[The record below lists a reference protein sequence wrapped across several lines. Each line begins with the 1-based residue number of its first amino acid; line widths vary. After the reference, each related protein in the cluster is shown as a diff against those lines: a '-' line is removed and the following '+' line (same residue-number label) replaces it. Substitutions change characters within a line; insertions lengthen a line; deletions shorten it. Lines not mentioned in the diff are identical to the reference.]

1 MRTTIIDYC
10 DIELEILYDGDEG
23 ETGDWFQPSVSPSIE
38 IIAIRLTSDTNS
50 TDIYEL
56 MREVDI
62 KTIEE
67 IVYNEYISYLQ

>member
-23 ETGDWFQPSVSPSIE
+23 ETGHWFQPSVSPSIE